1 MLICFVNSAGR
12 LPCREIAKRRTFTL
26 LQDSFRWAAIF
37 WICAVTFSGNFAV
50 ASDSPAPAVFMAAAC
65 DDPPS
70 ALPDAPGAQPPP
82 TEKGLPLAVLK
93 DQVPIWSSP
102 VRVRTHDLTWLLPF
116 GAAIGITLSTDTDAM
131 RDLSRDRQFNK
142 DSVNASNYLL
152 GGAIAVPVGLYG
164 VGLFKGNAHAHETA
178 LLSGEALAD
187 SVVVEEVAKIIFRRE
202 RPLYNNAAGDF
213 FAANVGGNGSFPSL
227 HSTFA
232 WTVAGV
238 VAGEYP
244 SKWVQIGMYSVA
256 SGVSLTRVLG
266 QEHFPSDVL
275 VGGVAGW
282 LIGHYV
288 FEKHQPHH
296 EIKAGTK
303 ALRSRLVVPDLIP
316 GS

>member
-12 LPCREIAKRRTFTL
+12 LPCGEIAKRRTSTL
-26 LQDSFRWAAIF
+26 LQDSFRWTAIF
-37 WICAVTFSGNFAV
+37 WIWAAIFSGNVAL
-50 ASDSPAPAVFMAAAC
+50 ASDSPAPPVWMAAAS

-70 ALPDAPGAQPPP
+70 ALPNAPDAQPPA

-93 DQVPIWSSP
+93 DQAPIWTSP
-102 VRVRTHDLTWLLPF
+102 VRLRTHDLIWLLPF

-131 RDLSRDRQFNK
+131 RDLSRNRQFNK

-164 VGLFKGNAHAHETA
+164 VGLFKGNAHARETG

-213 FAANVGGNGSFPSL
+213 FVTNVGGNGSFPSL
-227 HSTFA
+227 HSTLA

-256 SGVSLTRVLG
+256 SSVSVTRVLG

-288 FEKHQPHH
+288 FEKHHPHH
-296 EIKAGTK
+296 ETKAGTK
-303 ALRSRLVVPDLIP
+303 ALRSRRAVPDFIP